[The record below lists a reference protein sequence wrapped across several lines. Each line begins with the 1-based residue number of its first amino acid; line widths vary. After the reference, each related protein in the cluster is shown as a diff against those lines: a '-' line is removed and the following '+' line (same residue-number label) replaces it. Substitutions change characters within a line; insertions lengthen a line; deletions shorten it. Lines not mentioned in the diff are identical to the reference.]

1 MTRKSIKALLRRLD
15 DRLASSDGSVALEY
29 VVLLIFCVG
38 CYMCW
43 LEIFEPGVGFTEY
56 GQQFTAFYQRILVG
70 ISLPVP

>member
-1 MTRKSIKALLRRLD
+1 MRRIKALLNGMRG
-15 DRLASSDGSVALEY
+15 RLASCDGSVALEY
-29 VVLLIFCVG
+29 IALLIFCVG